1 VKIRALPTERIRRDY
16 ALGFELIVTHGTTE
30 LDLTQRCHNHSS
42 YPIPGPLW
50 EMKREYLC
58 HDPEIVEKE
67 IGLVDK
73 LGRLYLLASQ
83 KRDWLT
89 TPRPGR

>member
-1 VKIRALPTERIRRDY
+1 MVLNFFRQSRLTSPFPGVFSE
-16 ALGFELIVTHGTTE
+16 V
-30 LDLTQRCHNHSS
+30 DLTLLSFSQRICFVS
-42 YPIPGPLW
+42 G
-50 EMKREYLC
+50 
-58 HDPEIVEKE
+58 
-67 IGLVDK
+67 IGLVDT

>member
-1 VKIRALPTERIRRDY
+1 MEK
-16 ALGFELIVTHGTTE
+16 
-30 LDLTQRCHNHSS
+30 
-42 YPIPGPLW
+42 
-50 EMKREYLC
+50 EYLC
-58 HDPEIVEKE
+58 HDSEIVVEE
-67 IGLVDK
+67 IGLVEK

>member
-1 VKIRALPTERIRRDY
+1 MVLNFFRQSRSTSPFLTFFSEVNLTFFSFSQRISFVR
-16 ALGFELIVTHGTTE
+16 G
-30 LDLTQRCHNHSS
+30 
-42 YPIPGPLW
+42 
-50 EMKREYLC
+50 
-58 HDPEIVEKE
+58 
-67 IGLVDK
+67 IGLVDT